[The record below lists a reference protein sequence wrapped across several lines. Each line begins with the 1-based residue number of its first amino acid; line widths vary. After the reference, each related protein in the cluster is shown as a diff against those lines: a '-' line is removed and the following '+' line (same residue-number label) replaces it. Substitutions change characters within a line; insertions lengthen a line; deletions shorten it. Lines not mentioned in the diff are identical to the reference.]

1 MDNFY
6 FNYKDLF
13 KSPRMA
19 IGPQRI
25 SIAMFGLMLA
35 HIVYLFF
42 TYLSILVGG
51 HGLTEVWRS
60 FGLFPCAYGFD
71 LPFYSYIIF
80 WIGVILTGYA
90 LLLMNTAVA
99 RAAYMHLRE
108 NLFYTYK
115 QAITFTRKKAI
126 SVAGVYITFVF
137 LILPFIIGAIIMAL
151 IGKIPWFG
159 EILNSL
165 ATLPYIFAGMILV
178 FFTLSLFV
186 AIFFGPTIISTSE
199 EDGFGAAVQALHLT
213 WGQPWRLVLYGITIA
228 LLEVLGIFFFA
239 FVLKIGLIIYSI
251 LFMPLMHSLA
261 PILDNAL
268 RLVQISLGQVHD
280 WIVSFLG
287 HDGSRLF
294 YLKKDYE
301 AIAMNIPL
309 SAAVSSYIV
318 FFSFLI
324 AAYMT
329 IGYGEA
335 VGITGLVIAYV
346 IFDKKLTDTNLLT
359 RKDSE
364 IEEEE
369 EDNQPGEEDTKN
381 LSEEAE
387 QSEETG
393 ESDAA
398 DETDSDK
405 EEKES
410 S

>member
-13 KSPRMA
+13 KAPRKA

-25 SIAMFGLMLA
+25 ALAMLGLIIAHLF
-35 HIVYLFF
+35 YLIF
-42 TYLSILVGG
+42 TYLALLIGG
-51 HGLTEVWRS
+51 YGLAQSWLR
-60 FGLFPCAYGFD
+60 FGLFPFVYTVN
-71 LPFYSYIIF
+71 LPFYSYIIY
-80 WIGVILTGYA
+80 WIGLLISGFF
-90 LLLMNTAVA
+90 LLLMSTAVA

-115 QAITFTRKKAI
+115 QALKFTKSKII
-126 SVAGVYITFVF
+126 SVAGIYVTFIF
-137 LILPFIIGAIIMAL
+137 LIVPFIIGAIIMAL

-186 AIFFGPTIISTSE
+186 AFFFGPIIISTAE
-199 EDGFGAAVQALHLT
+199 EDGFGAAVQTMHVT

-228 LLEVLGIFFFA
+228 ALEIFGIFFFA
-239 FVLKIGLIIYSI
+239 FILKVGLIIYSI

-268 RLVQISLGQVHD
+268 RLIQISMGQVHE
-280 WIVSFLG
+280 WIINLLG
-287 HDGSRLF
+287 AEGSKIF

-301 AIAMNIPL
+301 AIVMQLPL
-309 SAAVSSYIV
+309 STSISSYIV
-318 FFSFLI
+318 YFFLLI
-324 AAYMT
+324 AGYMT
-329 IGYGEA
+329 MGYGEA

-346 IFDKKLTDTNLLT
+346 ILDKKLTDTNLLT

-369 EDNQPGEEDTKN
+369 DNLPTKEDTKD
-381 LSEEAE
+381 LSKENEDTNNDE
-387 QSEETG
+387 STEG
-393 ESDAA
+393 E
-398 DETDSDK
+398 
-405 EEKES
+405 
-410 S
+410 